1 MFSESS
7 NTLESFGDL
16 EAVVV
21 VVVVGLLSDVD
32 GAGDGVED
40 GGEEVLEGAQVV
52 TDCSELK
59 SKMLIKLKKMK
70 IL

>member
-59 SKMLIKLKKMK
+59 SKMFIKLKKIK

>member
-16 EAVVV
+16 EAVV

-59 SKMLIKLKKMK
+59 SKMFIKLKKMK

>member
-16 EAVVV
+16 EAVV

-59 SKMLIKLKKMK
+59 SKMFIKLKKIK